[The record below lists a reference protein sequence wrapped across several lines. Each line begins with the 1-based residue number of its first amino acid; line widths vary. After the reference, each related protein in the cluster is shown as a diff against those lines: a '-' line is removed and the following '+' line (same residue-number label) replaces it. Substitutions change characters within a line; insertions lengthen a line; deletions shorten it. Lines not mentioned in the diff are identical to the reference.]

1 MADYRWYVAAAL
13 AGLEATAIYHLS
25 RAGIAG
31 YAPTLADRAARYF
44 PGYVFVELEG
54 PWEAGAVNRTR
65 GIHRMLPIHADSPL
79 ALPTGFVEEFR
90 EKVAAD
96 GLKGD
101 DEGAFLRRFV
111 PGIDEVSAVGN
122 YPLRDGHGRFLRY
135 RKGAGIVLGYLLGRE
150 VEIPIPLHKLEVVG
164 KGQARALAA

>member
-1 MADYRWYVAAAL
+1 MADFRWYVAAAL

-25 RAGIAG
+25 RAGITA
-31 YAPTLADRAARYF
+31 YSPTLVDRVARYF

-54 PWEAGAVNRTR
+54 PWEAGIVNRTR
-65 GIHRMLPIHADSPL
+65 GIHRMLPIHLDTPL
-79 ALPTGFVEEFR
+79 ALPVGFVEEFR

-96 GLKGD
+96 GLRGD
-101 DEGAFLRRFV
+101 DEGAFLKRFV

-150 VEIPIPLHKLEVVG
+150 VEVPIPLHQLEVVG
-164 KGQARALAA
+164 KNEPIAAAA